1 MQMGGIILYAFE
13 YTIQDPIGI
22 HARPAGQL
30 AKLAA
35 EFSSKV
41 QICKGDKKVELR
53 RLMAVM
59 GLGIKHDETI
69 RIEVEGEDEQVAGQK
84 IEAFLKENL

>member
-1 MQMGGIILYAFE
+1 MYTFE

-30 AKLAA
+30 AKLATG
-35 EFSSKV
+35 FSSKV
-41 QICKGDKKVELR
+41 QICKGDQKVELR

-59 GLGIKHDETI
+59 GLGIKHGETI
-69 RIEVEGEDEQVAGQK
+69 CTTRIGRLSPGRVTLTK
-84 IEAFLKENL
+84 LL

>member
-1 MQMGGIILYAFE
+1 MYTFE

-30 AKLAA
+30 AKLATG
-35 EFSSKV
+35 FSSKV
-41 QICKGDKKVELR
+41 QICKGDQKVELR

-59 GLGIKHDETI
+59 GLGIKHGETI
-69 RIEVEGEDEQVAGQK
+69 RIEAEGEDEQMAGQK
-84 IEAFLKENL
+84 IEAFLKANL